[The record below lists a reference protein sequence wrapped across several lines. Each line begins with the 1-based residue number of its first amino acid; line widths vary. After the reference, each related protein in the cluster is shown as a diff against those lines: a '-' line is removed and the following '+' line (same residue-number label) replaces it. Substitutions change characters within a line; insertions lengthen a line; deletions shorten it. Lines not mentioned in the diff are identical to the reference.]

1 MKKWIEQLFYVP
13 KYGKVTEKVFM
24 RRMTMNISLIVLCM
38 AAMAFTAYA
47 YFSHSVTSGNNTLQ
61 AAHFDVDLA
70 ITEQGGAPVTVVRNG
85 AHSYYAELKAGVTYD
100 VTVKTADGSTAVTG
114 FVLLTVDDQRYFTQ
128 QIARGEGLTFAV
140 KPVADMTVSLLPHWG
155 TSSYYE
161 SGDRVE
167 NSQFYI
173 SQGEVVN
180 LMSAQPEDAP
190 DDVPQTTVPE
200 STAPETT
207 QPETTTPQTTE
218 PETTAPET
226 TVPETTVP
234 PTLDP
239 NQYVVQ
245 PGDYLKRI
253 ADMYGITWEELQTYN
268 NIEGDIIHPGQILLI
283 PPKDQEDPVQTTVP
297 ATTEPAATAEETKP
311 V

>member
-1 MKKWIEQLFYVP
+1 
-13 KYGKVTEKVFM
+13 
-24 RRMTMNISLIVLCM
+24 
-38 AAMAFTAYA
+38 MAFTAYA
-47 YFSHSVTSGNNTLQ
+47 YFAHSVTSGNNTLQ

-180 LMSAQPEDAP
+180 LMSAQPGDAP
-190 DDVPQTTVPE
+190 DDVPQ
-200 STAPETT
+200 
-207 QPETTTPQTTE
+207 
-218 PETTAPET
+218 T

-253 ADMYGITWEELQTYN
+253 ADMYGITWEELQAYN